1 MKLRT
6 CVLIL
11 AALPFLGA
19 CSQYTD
25 KTSPC
30 LGRDGAPVVTR
41 AAVTLV
47 APDTVQQDVPKDCVF
62 EPVSF
67 AV

>member
-1 MKLRT
+1 MKLRIH
-6 CVLIL
+6 IL
-11 AALPFLGA
+11 MISALPLLGA

-30 LGRDGAPVVTR
+30 FGRDGAPVVTR
-41 AAVTLV
+41 AAVTLI
-47 APDTVQQDVPKDCVF
+47 APDTVQQDVPKDCMF